1 MRGIILSVNVINTN
15 ITKNKS
21 GKMNAVDI
29 NQNPPGVEKKILD
42 QKKREKEGR
51 YVRVDERTLLFV
63 SAGKDV
69 KMAISEYNKRVNN
82 RPNRW

>member
-1 MRGIILSVNVINTN
+1 
-15 ITKNKS
+15 
-21 GKMNAVDI
+21 MNAVDI
-29 NQNPPGVEKKILD
+29 NKNPPGVEKKILD

-63 SAGKDV
+63 SSGKDV
-69 KMAISEYNKRVNN
+69 KMAISEYNERVNN

>member
-1 MRGIILSVNVINTN
+1 
-15 ITKNKS
+15 
-21 GKMNAVDI
+21 MNAVDI
-29 NQNPPGVEKKILD
+29 NQNPPGVEKKNLE

-69 KMAISEYNKRVNN
+69 KMTISEYNKRLNN